1 MFVPVDKLIG
11 FLQKLQLHDERD
23 SGSEMDDE
31 HDSSGDSAPED
42 DGDGDSE
49 DDGEDSEEG
58 IDVTPLM
65 TSLCAL
71 RGQSLE
77 ELLGDLGRFSGEEE
91 EAPEDRPP
99 MRWVDAARQLG
110 ALESADEV
118 IDHGVSVWARIEAQ
132 AGMVLHAFSCEPLEG
147 MSGALMFLGVHCFPG
162 EPMDPTRKRAQILLD
177 VQGGA
182 YVLEAELYLD
192 AFDER
197 TPEKQIYLLN
207 ACKVRVAVARGVGE
221 A

>member
-1 MFVPVDKLIG
+1 MFVPVDKPIG
-11 FLQKLQLHDERD
+11 FLQKLQLNDERD

-31 HDSSGDSAPED
+31 HDSSGDSES
-42 DGDGDSE
+42 DSDSG
-49 DDGEDSEEG
+49 DDGELDSEEG

-77 ELLGDLGRFSGEEE
+77 ELLGDFGRFSA
-91 EAPEDRPP
+91 EAEASPEDRPP

-118 IDHGVSVWARIEAQ
+118 IAHGVSVWARIEAQ

-162 EPMDPTRKRAQILLD
+162 EPMDPTRKQAQILLD

-182 YVLEAELYLD
+182 YILEAELYLG
-192 AFDER
+192 AFDGR
-197 TPEKQIYLLN
+197 TPEKQVYLLN
-207 ACKVRVAVARGVGE
+207 ACKVEVEVARGVGE

>member
-31 HDSSGDSAPED
+31 HDSSGD
-42 DGDGDSE
+42 GDGDSDSE
-49 DDGEDSEEG
+49 LDSEEG

-91 EAPEDRPP
+91 EEAPQDRPP

-182 YVLEAELYLD
+182 YILEAELYLG
-192 AFDER
+192 AFDGR
-197 TPEKQIYLLN
+197 TPEKQVYLLN
-207 ACKVRVAVARGVGE
+207 ACKVEVEVARGVGE